1 LGLLLAGFEAG
12 TDFPDGVDGVF
23 VVLAP
28 AATGTELEY
37 GFLGSETTD
46 ACQHRLSLCFE
57 IIGLIVEKRVEF

>member
-1 LGLLLAGFEAG
+1 VLAGFETR
-12 TDFPDGVDGVF
+12 TDFPDRVDRVF

-46 ACQHRLSLCFE
+46 PCQHLFSLCFE
-57 IIGLIVEKRVEF
+57 VIGLVVEKGMEF